1 MRELHPSPVS
11 IQRPSHDHR
20 ATGACSY
27 KEIHH
32 GPGQN
37 NISNEQEEGSVQ
49 LDRNPKPQFAD
60 WLIEQV
66 WTGQYAGLCFVDNNK
81 FRVPWK
87 HISRKDCCEDDSKI
101 FRAWAV
107 VSGKINTHPNDKAKW
122 KTNFRCVLN
131 NLTKRFMMVEDHSKD
146 SDDPHKVYL
155 IINNE
160 SNYGSPHIE
169 EIAVEDYDIDIHSSL
184 TSTGYTPPGMEHDNL
199 LKLVNTIDL
208 NRHTEEWA
216 ETYIHT
222 HHPVV
227 PEDCYP
233 FQPLIEPQPVSQNPS
248 PPPVPVPVQQPYN
261 HVNQDALLN
270 LPAAQ
275 PSLCDLEITIS
286 YRRREMLKT
295 QVSGPMVQL
304 HYQCDVPEPN
314 AQTLCFPSTDGL
326 LDHKQIEYTNC
337 ILGSVQRGLLLEVRN
352 TGIYGYRQDKC
363 HVFSSTSDPREAH
376 PEPRKMPQNEM
387 VQLLSF
393 DKYMTELIAFKENR
407 GGSPDYTIHMCFGE
421 KFPDG
426 KPLEKKLII
435 VKVVP
440 LICRHFH
447 EMAQGEGAS
456 SLQNDNISLQISHHN
471 SLMELIS
478 ATWPDGPEHT
488 MGQYF

>member
-1 MRELHPSPVS
+1 MTEVR
-11 IQRPSHDHR
+11 
-20 ATGACSY
+20 
-27 KEIHH
+27 
-32 GPGQN
+32 
-37 NISNEQEEGSVQ
+37 GSALKMQ
-49 LDRNPKPQFAD
+49 SRKPKPQFAD

-66 WTGQYAGLCFVDNNK
+66 LTGQYAGLCFVDNNK

-122 KTNFRCVLN
+122 KANFRSVLN

-146 SDDPHKVYL
+146 SDDPHK
-155 IINNE
+155 
-160 SNYGSPHIE
+160 
-169 EIAVEDYDIDIHSSL
+169 
-184 TSTGYTPPGMEHDNL
+184 HDDL
-199 LKLVNTIDL
+199 LKLVDTLDL
-208 NRHTEEWA
+208 NQHTEEQQWA
-216 ETYIHT
+216 ENYIHT

-233 FQPLIEPQPVSQNPS
+233 FQPLTEPQPVSQIHS
-248 PPPVPVPVQQPYN
+248 TPPVP
-261 HVNQDALLN
+261 DALLN

-275 PSLCDLEITIS
+275 PSLLDLEITIS

-295 QVSGPMVQL
+295 QVSGPR
-304 HYQCDVPEPN
+304 
-314 AQTLCFPSTDGL
+314 
-326 LDHKQIEYTNC
+326 IEYTNR
-337 ILGSVQRGLLLEVRN
+337 ILGSVQRGLLLEIRN

-387 VQLLSF
+387 V
-393 DKYMTELIAFKENR
+393 
-407 GGSPDYTIHMCFGE
+407 
-421 KFPDG
+421 
-426 KPLEKKLII
+426 
-435 VKVVP
+435 VP

-447 EMAQGEGAS
+447 EVAQGEGAS

-478 ATWPDGPEHT
+478 ATWLDGPEHT
-488 MGQYF
+488 MEQYF

>member
-1 MRELHPSPVS
+1 MTEVR
-11 IQRPSHDHR
+11 
-20 ATGACSY
+20 
-27 KEIHH
+27 
-32 GPGQN
+32 
-37 NISNEQEEGSVQ
+37 GSALKMQ
-49 LDRNPKPQFAD
+49 SRNHKPQFAD

-66 WTGQYAGLCFVDNNK
+66 LTGQYAGLCFVDNNK

-160 SNYGSPHIE
+160 SSCYRSPHIE
-169 EIAVEDYDIDIHSSL
+169 EIAVEDYDYDIHSSL
-184 TSTGYTPPGMEHDNL
+184 TSTGYTPPGMEHDHL
-199 LKLVNTIDL
+199 LKLVDTLDL
-208 NRHTEEWA
+208 NQHTEEQKWA
-216 ETYIHT
+216 ENYIHT

-233 FQPLIEPQPVSQNPS
+233 FQPLTEPQPVSQNHS
-248 PPPVPVPVQQPYN
+248 PPPVPVPVQQPYD

-295 QVSGPMVQL
+295 QVSGPRVQL

-326 LDHKQIEYTNC
+326 LDHKQIEYTNR

-387 VQLLSF
+387 FGSL
-393 DKYMTELIAFKENR
+393 DYTKTMKTLIAFKENR

-447 EMAQGEGAS
+447 EVAQGEGAS

>member
-1 MRELHPSPVS
+1 M
-11 IQRPSHDHR
+11 
-20 ATGACSY
+20 TGVR
-27 KEIHH
+27 
-32 GPGQN
+32 
-37 NISNEQEEGSVQ
+37 GSALKMQ
-49 LDRNPKPQFAD
+49 SRNPKPQFAD

-169 EIAVEDYDIDIHSSL
+169 EIAVDYDIDIHSSL

-208 NRHTEEWA
+208 NQHTEEWA

-233 FQPLIEPQPVSQNPS
+233 FQPLTEPQPVSQNHS
-248 PPPVPVPVQQPYN
+248 PPPVPVPVQQPYV

-275 PSLCDLEITIS
+275 PSLYDLEITIS

>member
-1 MRELHPSPVS
+1 KQ
-11 IQRPSHDHR
+11 I
-20 ATGACSY
+20 CSR
-27 KEIHH
+27 
-32 GPGQN
+32 
-37 NISNEQEEGSVQ
+37 NI
-49 LDRNPKPQFAD
+49 RNPKPQFAD

-184 TSTGYTPPGMEHDNL
+184 TSTGYTPPGMEVHHVV
-199 LKLVNTIDL
+199 KCDL
-208 NRHTEEWA
+208 FDDLSHLPT
-216 ETYIHT
+216 
-222 HHPVV
+222 
-227 PEDCYP
+227 
-233 FQPLIEPQPVSQNPS
+233 
-248 PPPVPVPVQQPYN
+248 
-261 HVNQDALLN
+261 VNQDALLN

-337 ILGSVQRGLLLEVRN
+337 ILESVQRGLLLEVRN

>member
-1 MRELHPSPVS
+1 M
-11 IQRPSHDHR
+11 
-20 ATGACSY
+20 
-27 KEIHH
+27 
-32 GPGQN
+32 N
-37 NISNEQEEGSVQ
+37 N
-49 LDRNPKPQFAD
+49 RNPKPQFAD

-184 TSTGYTPPGMEHDNL
+184 TSTGYTPPGMEVHHVV
-199 LKLVNTIDL
+199 KCDL
-208 NRHTEEWA
+208 SDDLSHLPT
-216 ETYIHT
+216 
-222 HHPVV
+222 
-227 PEDCYP
+227 
-233 FQPLIEPQPVSQNPS
+233 
-248 PPPVPVPVQQPYN
+248 
-261 HVNQDALLN
+261 VNQDALLN

-295 QVSGPMVQL
+295 QVSGHMVQL

-387 VQLLSF
+387 VQLLTM
-393 DKYMTELIAFKENR
+393 KNQ